1 MMLRKIKYDNGIREI
16 YLGNF
21 IILKY
26 KRYET
31 FFRI

>member
-21 IILKY
+21 RILKY
-26 KRYET
+26 RREDMKL
-31 FFRI
+31 F